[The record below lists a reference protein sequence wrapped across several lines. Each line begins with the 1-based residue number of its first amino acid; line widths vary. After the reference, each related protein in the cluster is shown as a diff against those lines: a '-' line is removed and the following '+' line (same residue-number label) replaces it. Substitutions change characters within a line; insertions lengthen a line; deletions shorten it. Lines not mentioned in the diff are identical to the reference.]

1 MTTCKTIVIRTN
13 DTNDKN
19 LNINEILINNEDILY
34 SMLKLIKES
43 DIKTKNKKIL
53 LFLMSSIEGV
63 NNHILIIVNII
74 QRIQLTIIK

>member
-1 MTTCKTIVIRTN
+1 MTTCKTIVIRIN

-43 DIKTKNKKIL
+43 NIKTKNKKNL
-53 LFLMSSIEGV
+53 LFLMSIIEGV
-63 NNHILIIVNII
+63 NNHILITVNII

>member
-1 MTTCKTIVIRTN
+1 MTTCKTIVIRIN

-34 SMLKLIKES
+34 SMLKLIEES
-43 DIKTKNKKIL
+43 NIKTKNKKNL
-53 LFLMSSIEGV
+53 LFLMSIIEGV
-63 NNHILIIVNII
+63 NNHILITVNII